1 MRFAV
6 GAVLLLSAISPEA
19 RAYVRT
25 ETKQGS
31 GIYLFWGT
39 RGHTF
44 QMDSLGTPDVPGTAA
59 FDAIRKSFAT
69 WSGAACSDL
78 VFPEVL
84 PLEQGDRRIGYFPDG
99 YNRNLIL
106 FRTMRCDAPGVVPPG
121 DPCITEGGCNN
132 KYDCWPSGRDFG
144 TIATTLT
151 TFRVSTG
158 QILDADIEINNAPNA
173 NDSKFTFTTADAPQ
187 CPPGAPI
194 VNCVSIDVQNTI
206 THEAGHTLGLAHSRD
221 PAATMAA
228 SAPPGETSKRV
239 LGADDLNGICAI
251 YPRGAQTATSLGDPI
266 DISPSA
272 SGCGCSSR
280 DGGPASALWVA
291 LVLAFARRKRPQ
303 AAGTT

>member
-6 GAVLLLSAISPEA
+6 GAVLLLSSLAPA
-19 RAYVRT
+19 AHAYART
-25 ETKQGS
+25 ETRPGS
-31 GIYLFWGT
+31 GVFLFWGT
-39 RGHTF
+39 RGHDF
-44 QMDSLGTPDVPGTAA
+44 QMDALGTPDVPGTSA

-84 PLEQGDRRIGYFPDG
+84 PLEQGDRRIGYFPDQ

-106 FRTMRCDAPGVVPPG
+106 FRTVRCDAPGVVPAG

-132 KYDCWPSGRDFG
+132 KYDCWPPERGST
-144 TIATTLT
+144 TIATTVT
-151 TFRVSTG
+151 TFRASTG
-158 QILDADIEINNAPNA
+158 QIFDADIEINDAPNP
-173 NDSKFTFTTADAPQ
+173 NGSKFTFTTVDAPA

-194 VNCVSIDVQNTI
+194 VSCVSIDVQNTI
-206 THEAGHTLGLAHSRD
+206 THEAGHTLGLAHSSD
-221 PAATMAA
+221 PSATMAA

-239 LGADDLNGICAI
+239 LAADDLNGICAI

-266 DISPSA
+266 GIVPAA

-280 DGGPASALWVA
+280 DGGPASALWVG

-303 AAGTT
+303 AAGAT

>member
-1 MRFAV
+1 MRVAV
-6 GAVLLLSAISPEA
+6 AAALVVAASAKA
-19 RAYVRT
+19 GHAYVRT
-25 ETKQGS
+25 ETQPGS

-39 RGHTF
+39 RGHSF
-44 QMDSLGTPDVPGTAA
+44 QMDALGTPDVPGTSA

-84 PLEQGDRRIGYFPDG
+84 PLEQRDRRIGYFPDE

-106 FRTMRCDAPGVVPPG
+106 FRTVRCDAPGVVPAG

-132 KYDCWPSGRDFG
+132 KYDCWDRGSA

-158 QILDADIEINNAPNA
+158 QIFDADIEINDAPNT
-173 NDSKFTFTTADAPQ
+173 NGKFTFTTADAPA

-194 VNCVSIDVQNTI
+194 VNCVSIDVQNTV
-206 THEAGHTLGLAHSRD
+206 THEAGHTLGLAHSGD
-221 PAATMAA
+221 PTATMAA

-239 LGADDLNGICAI
+239 LGTDDLNGICAI

-266 DISPSA
+266 DIVPAA

-280 DGGPASALWVA
+280 EGGPLSALWVG
-291 LVLAFARRKRPQ
+291 LVLALARRKRPQ
-303 AAGTT
+303 AAGAA